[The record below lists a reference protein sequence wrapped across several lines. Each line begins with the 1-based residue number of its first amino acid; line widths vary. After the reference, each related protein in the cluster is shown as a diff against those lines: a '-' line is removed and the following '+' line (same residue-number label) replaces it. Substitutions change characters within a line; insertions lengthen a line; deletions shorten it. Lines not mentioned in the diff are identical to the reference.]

1 MELRH
6 FRYFIHVAEELHFGR
21 AASRL
26 GISQPP
32 LSQQIRMLENELG
45 VALLERTSR
54 RVALTEAGRLFLV
67 EAYKTLAQA
76 TYAMGVARSVG
87 IGERGE
93 VNVGFAS
100 SVPFTT
106 VVAQALSAFRETYPD
121 VRLNLTEMSRTAQID
136 GMLTEKIEVGFIR
149 DNDRPVLP
157 EGLEAILLMTE
168 PLLVAML
175 ASHPLATAPSDPTVA
190 DLRHE
195 DFILYRADFGS
206 GFNDH
211 LTRLCALAGY
221 LPNVV
226 QEVTGPFTLLGLV
239 SAGLGITLVTPTM
252 GALHPENMSF
262 RPLVDPEAISR
273 LWMIRRCGVSKAA
286 THFTDLVLAA
296 RT

>member
-6 FRYFIHVAEELHFGR
+6 FRYFVHVAEELHFGR
-21 AASRL
+21 AAARL

-32 LSQQIRMLENELG
+32 LSQQIRLLEEELG
-45 VALLERTSR
+45 VSLLERTSR
-54 RVALTEAGRLFLV
+54 RVTLTEAGRLFLG

-76 TYAMGVARSVG
+76 AYAMDVARSVG
-87 IGERGE
+87 IGARGE
-93 VNVGFAS
+93 INVGFAS

-106 VVAQALSAFRETYPD
+106 VVAQALSAFRATYPG
-121 VRLNLTEMSRTAQID
+121 VRLNLTEMSRNAQIE

-149 DNDRPVLP
+149 DNDRPILP
-157 EGLEAILLMTE
+157 EGLESILLMTE

-175 ASHPLATAPSDPTVA
+175 ASHPLAHAPSDPTVD

-221 LPNVV
+221 APNVV

-239 SAGLGITLVTPTM
+239 SAGLGITVVTPTL
-252 GALHPENMSF
+252 GALHPDNMTF
-262 RPLVDPEAISR
+262 RPLNDPEAISR

-286 THFTDLVLAA
+286 THFIELVLAA
-296 RT
+296 RS